1 MDIRKRHVSLIKKN
15 PMNETIFKKYYGFFL
30 MREINV
36 CYYFKIIVKKLII
49 KSATKLVFSGKI
61 TKKSVVADI
70 STVIILK

>member
-1 MDIRKRHVSLIKKN
+1 
-15 PMNETIFKKYYGFFL
+15 

-70 STVIILK
+70 STVIKIKTQ

>member
-1 MDIRKRHVSLIKKN
+1 MSV
-15 PMNETIFKKYYGFFL
+15 T
-30 MREINV
+30 
-36 CYYFKIIVKKLII
+36 I